1 MHALF
6 YGYTKRK
13 NVSSPKGRA
22 FLLIA
27 LIALSASPLM
37 AREAQADTIPAAKAW
52 KFDGIIGLNA
62 TGTGLVNWTG
72 GGKNTASGLAFAKLH
87 LTYYKDALAWETN
100 LDTDFGL
107 TWTQQKEDPWKKSS
121 DKIKLSTKFGWEFRP
136 TWFLTVLGDFE
147 SQYATGRK
155 MQTGYDPPI
164 SKFLA
169 PSYTD
174 LSVGFD
180 WKTSVSGCDF
190 SLYMSPLSMLVVT
203 AYVSDA
209 DNKYYNDEHKELVPG
224 DDNWD
229 FRREMQIKYGTF
241 RVVQDAAGNIDIDW
255 RNARVEAGMVLKG
268 AIAYKYDN
276 MTLLSTLTLFTP
288 YQGRGFEIKEAYEN
302 TYPGEK
308 WTLPLRYSNLN
319 RQFGYF
325 DANWETTLTYQF
337 AKVLNVTLSTHLKY
351 LNGTLMADD
360 EGAWAERVQF
370 KMNVGIGV
378 GYSF

>member
-1 MHALF
+1 MKGKRIILLLLAALL
-6 YGYTKRK
+6 
-13 NVSSPKGRA
+13 VWP
-22 FLLIA
+22 
-27 LIALSASPLM
+27 
-37 AREAQADTIPAAKAW
+37 ARGQEVVTESKDKAW

-62 TGTGLVNWTG
+62 NGTGLVNWTG
-72 GGKNTASGLAFAKLH
+72 GGKNSASGLAFAKLH
-87 LTYYKDALAWETN
+87 LSYYKDALAWETN

-107 TWTQQKEDPWKKSS
+107 SWEQKKEDPWKKSS
-121 DKIKLSTKFGWEFRP
+121 DKIKLSSKFGWEFQP
-136 TWFLTVLGDFE
+136 TWFLTVRGSFE
-147 SQYATGRK
+147 SQYAVGRK
-155 MQTGYDPPI
+155 MRDGYDPPI

-180 WKTSVSGCDF
+180 WKTNVNGCKF
-190 SLYMSPLSMLVVT
+190 SLYMSPLAMLVVT
-203 AYVSDA
+203 AYVSDWMNNA
-209 DNKYYNDEHKELVPG
+209 YNKEHKELVPG

-229 FRREMQIKYGTF
+229 FRREMQMKYGTF
-241 RVVQDAAGNIDIDW
+241 RVIKDAAGKIDIDW
-255 RNARVEAGMVLKG
+255 RNARVEVGMG
-268 AIAYKYDN
+268 IQGSISYRYDN

-288 YQGRGFEIKEAYEN
+288 YQGRGFEIKEAYET

-337 AKVLNVTLSTHLKY
+337 AKVLNVTLSTNLKY
-351 LNGTLMADD
+351 LNGTLIADD
-360 EGAWAERVQF
+360 EGVWAERVQF
-370 KMNVGIGV
+370 KMNVGIGL